1 MRRDSPRRKRRLEKC
16 NVLGAKLK
24 NGDRF
29 TGFEAL
35 FHSRKNARVGAEAI
49 IDSYQKTLD
58 KQLHFHTNLSF

>member
-1 MRRDSPRRKRRLEKC
+1 
-16 NVLGAKLK
+16 LK

-29 TGFEAL
+29 TGFEAP

-49 IDSYQKTLD
+49 IDSYQKTPD